1 MLRRFAR
8 VFLALSLAV
17 SQAFA
22 GAPVA
27 APSARGSAAPAE
39 VREGRTQLSA
49 GATSAPDEVAE
60 PPAVATGPVSD
71 TPRSGGVL
79 RMPAVPDGFNTL
91 DRGWIHFAYHPSI
104 RERVEPLIA
113 DADAIRRDLSER
125 LGFPVLSRVRVEV
138 ARTPGEMATMAP
150 AGAPYPDYAAGVA
163 YPELG
168 LVLVSLTPVY
178 NTADHDV
185 GQIFR
190 HELGHIALHDALGG
204 RPIPRWFDEG
214 FAVIVSG
221 ETSTARIRS
230 LWLASVGDTLIP
242 LRDLD
247 RSFPVEE
254 QHAELAYAEAVDVLR
269 FLVRREDAH
278 RFRSLIEQ
286 LRNGSTLDRSV
297 LDGYGVDLNTLEQE
311 WREDAGRRYTVYP
324 ILFGGTFIWV
334 LAIGLFVF
342 AWRRRKRR
350 DRVTL
355 ERWAREEARED
366 ALRKRLAAQAESSR
380 VHIVLT
386 RSADKP
392 PALPPP
398 SEVDVPR
405 VEHDGQ
411 WHTLH

>member
-1 MLRRFAR
+1 
-8 VFLALSLAV
+8 
-17 SQAFA
+17 
-22 GAPVA
+22 
-27 APSARGSAAPAE
+27 
-39 VREGRTQLSA
+39 
-49 GATSAPDEVAE
+49 
-60 PPAVATGPVSD
+60 
-71 TPRSGGVL
+71 
-79 RMPAVPDGFNTL
+79 
-91 DRGWIHFAYHPSI
+91 
-104 RERVEPLIA
+104 
-113 DADAIRRDLSER
+113 
-125 LGFPVLSRVRVEV
+125 
-138 ARTPGEMATMAP
+138 
-150 AGAPYPDYAAGVA
+150 
-163 YPELG
+163 
-168 LVLVSLTPVY
+168 
-178 NTADHDV
+178 
-185 GQIFR
+185 
-190 HELGHIALHDALGG
+190 
-204 RPIPRWFDEG
+204 
-214 FAVIVSG
+214 VIVSG

-254 QHAELAYAEAVDVLR
+254 QHAQLAYAEAVDVLR

-392 PALPPP
+392 PALPVPPP